1 MAANADPARP
11 SRVDTAYRQIRQ
23 AIIDGDFAP
32 GSPLRH
38 ADLTDAFGVSL
49 IPIREAMRKLEV
61 ERLVDSVPNKGAR
74 VAPISLADVQDVYAT
89 RIVLEVEALR
99 RAWPRLDPDAL
110 ERIRRLRTEMVD
122 RVRRDDPRFYDLHRQ
137 VHFGIY
143 DLAESPWLIHMIEI
157 LWSHTERYRRLAAR
171 LRTFVDESADLHGL
185 ILNAVEAND
194 LGAATSA
201 LQADLE
207 RTANLM
213 FEAYQAEPDD

>member
-1 MAANADPARP
+1 
-11 SRVDTAYRQIRQ
+11 
-23 AIIDGDFAP
+23 
-32 GSPLRH
+32 
-38 ADLTDAFGVSL
+38 
-49 IPIREAMRKLEV
+49 
-61 ERLVDSVPNKGAR
+61 
-74 VAPISLADVQDVYAT
+74 
-89 RIVLEVEALR
+89 
-99 RAWPRLDPDAL
+99 
-110 ERIRRLRTEMVD
+110 
-122 RVRRDDPRFYDLHRQ
+122 
-137 VHFGIY
+137 
-143 DLAESPWLIHMIEI
+143 MIEI